1 MAPLTLVNPATTSA
15 LTPFCLH
22 SLRSPPLQD
31 LNVLLMNNREYA
43 AEIAHGVSA
52 KKRQQ
57 IVSRA
62 AQLDVKVL
70 NGKARIQSA
79 DK

>member
-1 MAPLTLVNPATTSA
+1 MLPRPPP
-15 LTPFCLH
+15 TPDHNL
-22 SLRSPPLQD
+22 LR
-31 LNVLLMNNREYA
+31 MNKRAYA
-43 AEIAHGVSA
+43 AALAHGVSA